1 MAAWAPD
8 DDYRADRLE
17 ARGEADALDGT
28 DQTEGFYAD
37 WRQPD
42 PVVEA
47 LRSEFATLHG
57 LLDEIVQAA
66 A

>member
-1 MAAWAPD
+1 MASWYD

-17 ARGEADALDGT
+17 TRGEADALDGISP
-28 DQTEGFYAD
+28 TEGFYAD

-47 LRSEFATLHG
+47 LRSEFATLGG
-57 LLDEIVQAA
+57 LLDEIVAA